1 MPSSTWL
8 LLVLCGAPIQAS
20 SSPPATEADVRA
32 AFEAGELGRALELAG
47 TLPEA
52 ALGAEWRFHVLY
64 HGGDLTGA
72 LLAAEA
78 GLAAA
83 PDHPRLLENA
93 ARCALALGL
102 GERAAAHVAR
112 WLATPALAEAERDRA
127 HDLAAQASAL
137 SEREQQLRAG
147 AARARAV
154 TLALAGVL
162 AAAFWLAGLRSSGSG
177 RYS

>member
-1 MPSSTWL
+1 MPSSAWL
-8 LLVLCGAPIQAS
+8 LLALCGAPSQAS
-20 SSPPATEADVRA
+20 STTASTEADVRA

-52 ALGAEWRFHVLY
+52 ALAAEWRFHVLY

-78 GLAAA
+78 GLASA

-93 ARCALALGL
+93 ARCALTLGL

-112 WLATPALAEAERDRA
+112 WLATPALDGAERARA
-127 HDLAAQASAL
+127 QDLAAEAAAL
-137 SEREQQLRAG
+137 SERERELRAG
-147 AARARAV
+147 TSRARAATL
-154 TLALAGVL
+154 TLAGAL
-162 AAAFWLAGLRSSGSG
+162 AAAFWLVGLRSSGSRRSG
-177 RYS
+177 